1 MRAVSDLL
9 TTNEIIDKIYDAPT
23 LEEAIY
29 WREAFVRR
37 LSKAISHS
45 DFLEARS
52 ENNLYA
58 LAKAQTE
65 QTISRLQ
72 MCLVKN
78 ERWEWSADRRGWQVV
93 GSC

>member
-37 LSKAISHS
+37 LSKAI
-45 DFLEARS
+45 L
-52 ENNLYA
+52 
-58 LAKAQTE
+58 
-65 QTISRLQ
+65 
-72 MCLVKN
+72 
-78 ERWEWSADRRGWQVV
+78 
-93 GSC
+93 